1 MAAAE
6 KEFDG
11 QTCLKRR
18 TILRLGVPKERGL
31 FTTTSGGRTKA
42 SPKRDRRSGTRR
54 SRVKRA
60 NSSGKDERSEFLAG
74 EGQNKGSYQS
84 GQMGQTVNL
93 LAYAFGGSNP
103 SLPTRKKRRAGR
115 SCKSRSRSPIRP
127 LAGRADSDTVYFCG
141 SSSVDRA
148 SAFQAEGREFEPR
161 LPLQCAAACDTNASV
176 QR

>member
-11 QTCLKRR
+11 QICLKRR

-31 FTTTSGGRTKA
+31 FATTSGGRTKA

-60 NSSGKDERSEFLAG
+60 NSSGKDERSEFLTG
-74 EGQNKGSYQS
+74 EEQNKGSYQS

-103 SLPTRKKRRAGR
+103 SLPTKKRVPVGVAGPRTPRRDGAREGITLIR
-115 SCKSRSRSPIRP
+115 S
-127 LAGRADSDTVYFCG
+127 VFCG

-161 LPLQCAAACDTNASV
+161 LPLQCAAACDTNVSV